1 LLNRYRDGNDT
12 VARHNDREAARM
24 MRPTIASLVL
34 GATRGDTQTNYDH
47 RVPKD
52 PRVTSERINL
62 TFRRQM
68 V

>member
-1 LLNRYRDGNDT
+1 
-12 VARHNDREAARM
+12 M
-24 MRPTIASLVL
+24 MRPTIASLAL